1 MKLFC
6 IKNDWA
12 HWGDV
17 LTVGKEYTGQT
28 DIHSYSIVTDNEKYW
43 YYMSLI
49 GDSREWIGKGYKQE
63 TLHEVIPGYL
73 QYKEIMEKYTIRVSI
88 PIVKVLCDDKH
99 INTYCTM
106 TKEEILNKWNVE
118 LNKKGEIAF
127 TTSVKMLEDY
137 FLTTEQIRDNRLKD
151 LGI

>member
-1 MKLFC
+1 MKLLC

-17 LTVGKEYTGQT
+17 LTEGKEYTCQP
-28 DIHSYSIVTDNEKYW
+28 DIHSYSIVTDNKNYW

-49 GDSREWIGKGYKQE
+49 GDSREFIGKGYTQE

-73 QYKEIMEKYTIRVSI
+73 QYREIMNKYTIKVSI
-88 PIVKVLCDDKH
+88 PIVNVLCDDKN
-99 INTYCTM
+99 INTYCSM
-106 TKEEILNKWNVE
+106 TKQEILDKWKVE

-127 TTSVKMLEDY
+127 TITVRMLEDY

>member
-6 IKNDWA
+6 IKNEWS